1 MRERL
6 SVGPT
11 VLRAVGLGALVLLI
25 LNPTR
30 SRPADAGTPPL
41 VLLDASLS
49 MTGTNG
55 SWRAALDT
63 ARRLAEGGPIWRFGD
78 RLTAFDTTPATDGTS
93 RLAPALA
100 AAAARGGPL
109 VVVTDGAIDDA
120 ATLAPDLHRRPR
132 VVLLPRR
139 PFFDAYLAAIEA
151 PRRLSARD
159 TLQLRLT
166 YGAAGPP
173 PVGGPA
179 PRLATLVIS
188 SGGRR
193 LVTREVPLP
202 DSGSLSITLPVP
214 AARLPT
220 GWSAL
225 DVAIRAAG
233 DAESRDDLRRLAVNV
248 SPQPAAVVLASPPGW
263 EARFFA
269 RTLAG
274 VAGVPVRLFDQT
286 QPGQWRDGAT
296 LAPVSGDALRRA
308 VGGARLVALIGDS
321 RLQNA
326 AARRSGLI
334 AWPLS
339 GGHAGDWYVDPPP
352 ASPLAAALA
361 GITWDSLPPIA
372 SLGEAPADSS
382 RVVALSVRLAR
393 RGVPRPLLLLHDSA
407 GVRRAT
413 VAGSGL
419 WRWAFRGGASAE
431 AYRSVVAALADWL
444 LGRSVSGSE
453 RVEPVATEVP
463 NGLPLRWRWKARGAP
478 AAVPIVLEGRRGS
491 RTDTLRFDATGVA
504 ELRLSP
510 DVYRWRL
517 TNGTDHGLVIVEEYS
532 DEWRPAAATLLPQPG
547 TASEGRIR
555 TGARDQWWWYWIAIA
570 AFAGEWAW
578 RRRRGLP

>member
-1 MRERL
+1 MRDRL
-6 SVGPT
+6 SVGPA

-25 LNPTR
+25 LNPAR
-30 SRPADAGTPPL
+30 SRPAGAGAPPL

-55 SWRAALDT
+55 SWAAALDT
-63 ARRLAEGGPIWRFGD
+63 ARRLSGGGPIWRFGD
-78 RLTAFDTTPATDGTS
+78 RLTGFDTTPVTDGAS

-120 ATLAPDLHRRPR
+120 ATLAPDLRRRPR
-132 VVLLPRR
+132 VVLLPRK

-151 PRRLSARD
+151 PRRVGTRD
-159 TLQLRLT
+159 TLRLRLT
-166 YGAAGPP
+166 YGTAGPP
-173 PVGGPA
+173 PANGPA
-179 PRLATLVIS
+179 ARLATLEIS

-193 LVTREVPLP
+193 LATREVPLP
-202 DSGSLSITLPVP
+202 DSGSLSTTLTVP
-214 AARLPT
+214 AARLPP

-225 DVAIRAAG
+225 DVAIHAAG
-233 DAESRDDLRRLAVNV
+233 DAESRDDVRRIAVDV

-263 EARFFA
+263 EARFFT

-286 QPGQWRDGAT
+286 EPGRWRDGAT
-296 LAPVSGDALRRA
+296 LAPISADALRRA
-308 VGGARLVALIGDS
+308 VGGARLVALIGDA
-321 RLQNA
+321 RLRNA
-326 AARRSGLI
+326 AAPRSGLI
-334 AWPLS
+334 TWPLS
-339 GGHAGDWYVDPPP
+339 GGQAGDWYVDPPP
-352 ASPLAAALA
+352 PSPLAAELA

-372 SLGEAPADSS
+372 SLGDMPVDSS
-382 RVVALSVRLAR
+382 GAVVLTARLAR
-393 RGVPRPLLLLHDSA
+393 RGAPRPLVVLHDSA
-407 GVRRAT
+407 GVRRVT
-413 VAGSGL
+413 VAGAGL
-419 WRWAFRGGASAE
+419 WRWVFRGGASAE
-431 AYRSVVAALADWL
+431 VYRGVVAALADWL
-444 LGRSVSGSE
+444 LGRGISGNE

-463 NGLPLRWRWKARGAP
+463 NGLPLRWRWKAGGAP
-478 AAVPIVLEGRRGS
+478 AAVAIVLDGGHGL
-491 RTDTLRFDATGVA
+491 RTDTLRFDADGEA
-504 ELRLSP
+504 ELRLPP

-532 DEWRPAAATLLPQPG
+532 DEWRPAAATLSPQPG

-570 AFAGEWAW
+570 AFAGEWVW